1 MKKIDQLFATPP
13 YYKVGGY
20 PLEIHEM
27 AEMAAVDF
35 GQCAISNQ
43 PSFSIPFLYAYYGC
57 PEKSNYYI
65 KKIASECFTPDAYP
79 GDEDNGSMSA
89 WYIFATIGKY
99 PVCPG
104 SGKMVNTTPLV
115 KGYKILGK

>member
-1 MKKIDQLFATPP
+1 MT
-13 YYKVGGY
+13 
-20 PLEIHEM
+20 EM
-27 AEMAAVDF
+27 AKAPAGL

-89 WYIFATIGKY
+89 WYIFATIGHY
-99 PVCPG
+99 PICPG
-104 SGKMVNTTPLV
+104 SGKMVKTTPLV